1 MYDLSESAYSVLPAA
16 RKKSNAPPKFN
27 VQNLEFAMTAG
38 NSKCKAAWVEPE
50 VLTLN
55 VLETAG
61 LPRRGS
67 DSSIHIDCTRS

>member
-1 MYDLSESAYSVLPAA
+1 
-16 RKKSNAPPKFN
+16 
-27 VQNLEFAMTAG
+27 MTAG
-38 NSKCKAAWVEPE
+38 NSKCKAIWVEPE